1 MTSRYDY
8 DFIVIGGGSGGLA
21 AAKRA
26 AGYGAKTVLIERDRL
41 GGTCVNRGCVPK
53 KIMFNAASI
62 AEVLHDARGYGF
74 DAATN
79 GFDWAAVKRARDAYI
94 ARLNEIYR
102 RGLVAEGVGE
112 IAGEARFLDAH
123 TVEVNGQRLRA
134 PHVLIATGGRRLVP
148 AIPGAELGITSDGFF
163 ELERQPRSAI
173 VVGGNYVAV
182 ELAGVL
188 HRLGTKV
195 TLLLRGERLL
205 ARFDASVRDALMEEM
220 QKDGIDIMSSSRIR
234 GVEHDGR
241 GITVTL
247 DGDERF
253 IGCDVLI
260 WAIGRQPNTDNIG
273 IEHTGVALDK
283 AGFVVT
289 DEYQNTNI
297 AGVYAVG
304 DVTARLALTPVAIAA
319 GRRLADRVFGGQAD
333 ARLDYENVPTVIFSH
348 PPIGTVGM
356 TEQEARALYGT
367 GEVKVYQTRFTSL
380 YHSLAV
386 HKQPT
391 LMKLVTVGQREK
403 IVGCHLFGRNADEII
418 QGFAVAV
425 KMGATKADF
434 DNTVAI
440 HPTSAEELVT
450 LR

>member
-1 MTSRYDY
+1 MTSSYDY

-26 AGYGAKTVLIERDRL
+26 AGYGAKTALIERDRL

-53 KIMFNAASI
+53 KIMFNTASI

-74 DAATN
+74 DASKN
-79 GFDWAAVKRARDAYI
+79 GFDWAAVKRGRDAYI

-102 RGLVAEGVGE
+102 RGLVAEGVSE
-112 IAGEARFLDAH
+112 ITGDARFADAH

-134 PHVLIATGGRRLVP
+134 PHVLIATGGRRIAP

-173 VVGGNYVAV
+173 VVGGGYVAV

-234 GVEHDGR
+234 GIERDGH
-241 GITVTL
+241 GLTVTL

-253 IGCDVLI
+253 TGCDSLI

-273 IEHTGVALDK
+273 IERTGVALDK
-283 AGFVVT
+283 AGFVIT

-297 AGVYAVG
+297 AGVYALG

-319 GRRLADRVFGGQAD
+319 GRRLADRVFGGQPE

-348 PPIGTVGM
+348 PPIGTVGL

-403 IVGCHLFGRNADEII
+403 IVGCHLFGRNVDEII